1 MTTQQAFAPVANVL
15 SGMAGRILASSRRQ
29 RTERIM
35 SRFSNRELADMG
47 FERDWDGS
55 IQRASDHR

>member
-1 MTTQQAFAPVANVL
+1 MATQQAFAPVANVL
-15 SGMAGRILASSRRQ
+15 TGVADRIHALSRRQ
-29 RTERIM
+29 RTERMM

-55 IQRASDHR
+55 IYRSDR